1 MGYYS
6 ETAIALTNKG
16 VKTLQDKLDL
26 ATPEI
31 EKEIYS
37 LLNAA
42 NQHYVDADSN
52 AEVWH
57 WDFLKWYE
65 SEPEFYPDIYFMQE
79 LLDSLDDD
87 DYRFIR
93 IGEDYDD
100 TEVRGEF
107 TENPFDLEL
116 ARSITLQS
124 SSRLSA

>member
-6 ETAIALTNKG
+6 EVAVALTQAG
-16 VKTLQDKLDL
+16 VAELQKRLGVADESI
-26 ATPEI
+26 AAEVNG
-31 EKEIYS
+31 
-37 LLNAA
+37 LLQSAD
-42 NQHYVDADSN
+42 QHYVDADSQ

-65 SEPEFYPDIYFMQE
+65 SEPDFYPDIYFMQE
-79 LLDSLDDD
+79 LMDALDDD

-100 TEVRGEF
+100 TEVRGAF

-116 ARSITLQS
+116 ARSITLQ
-124 SSRLSA
+124 A

>member
-6 ETAIALTNKG
+6 EVGVALTQAG
-16 VKTLQDKLDL
+16 VAELQNRLGG
-26 ATPEI
+26 ATETI
-31 EKEIYS
+31 ATEVNG
-37 LLNAA
+37 LLQAA
-42 NQHYVDADSN
+42 NHHYVDADSK

-57 WDFLKWYE
+57 WNFLKWYE
-65 SEPEFYPDIYFMQE
+65 SEPEFNPDIYFMQG

-93 IGEDYDD
+93 IGEDYGD

-116 ARSITLQS
+116 ARSITLQAS
-124 SSRLSA
+124 GSLSA